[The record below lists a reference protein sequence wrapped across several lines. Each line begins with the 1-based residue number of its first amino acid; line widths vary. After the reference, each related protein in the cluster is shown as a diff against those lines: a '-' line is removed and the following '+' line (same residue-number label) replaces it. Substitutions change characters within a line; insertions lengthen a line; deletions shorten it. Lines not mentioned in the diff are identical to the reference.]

1 MASRRAR
8 TVGNFLK
15 DIEKSLSYLHL
26 PLKVKEPP
34 PRGKLKIVN
43 KLESFEDIKSLER
56 HLLVL
61 IIINRIIQHTWY
73 MLFTQNS

>member
-1 MASRRAR
+1 
-8 TVGNFLK
+8 VGNFLK

-56 HLLVL
+56 HLFAL
-61 IIINRIIQHTWY
+61 IIIDRTKQDIPY